1 MANQV
6 KHRLSVLV
14 ISTGLLLFNTPPAQA
29 KPEDLPKTK
38 TINKVSRTRID
49 TTAARTY
56 AQTLVPDAQQFE
68 CLTLLWNSESGW
80 NHKAHNRSSGAYG
93 IPQALPG
100 NKMASAGADWRT
112 NPQTQINWGLSY
124 IAKRYGTPCDA
135 WQHFL
140 RKRWY

>member
-1 MANQV
+1 MMMKNTKRWLKIIMPMIAIICTILFTPWILLRAWIAPLPATVQEQV
-6 KHRLSVLV
+6 NDA
-14 ISTGLLLFNTPPAQA
+14 IGYGLDGIIVYVDQA
-29 KPEDLPKTK
+29 GKDQ
-38 TINKVSRTRID
+38 D
-49 TTAARTY
+49 FYAA
-56 AQTLVPDAQQFE
+56 
-68 CLTLLWNSESGW
+68 GW
-80 NHKAHNRSSGAYG
+80 NNRENNRSSGAYG

-140 RKRWY
+140 RKHWY